1 MSDCSRVFQ
10 KDKVKKR
17 SGSTSD
23 SSTISS
29 TNTGCTRKV
38 GSNLFWMVSLTILVS
53 PGLLTKSTIRANMRE
68 SFPETEGDVSRL
80 PFSRS
85 HLALGG
91 LAVSLGFESLL
102 AANINLDLLRLGFG
116 LFGQLDFQH
125 AIVIVGA
132 HLPRV
137 HGTGQ
142 RE

>member
-1 MSDCSRVFQ
+1 MFARIVD
-10 KDKVKKR
+10 
-17 SGSTSD
+17 
-23 SSTISS
+23 
-29 TNTGCTRKV
+29 
-38 GSNLFWMVSLTILVS
+38 LVS
-53 PGLLTKSTIRANMRE
+53 SRGKTRILNETIQNKVLHTQSGQHLILD
-68 SFPETEGDVSRL
+68 SFVEYSCFAPATDQIDNSSKHGGILSGKGGDVSRL

-132 HLPRV
+132 HF
-137 HGTGQ
+137 
-142 RE
+142 